1 MPTCLSIITS
11 NCSLVMYV
19 RKRIRIMRPSSKS
32 CSSFLQQRY
41 SYSRAEPFPDGDTHT
56 GTVLVPRC
64 YFILTSSSRCLP
76 SLETTRYGSCH
87 LSSVISIDFFN
98 FAFGFVFSRRR
109 ARGSRKISVPVRCDG
124 RGHIHM
130 NYYYLH
136 RYFTDC
142 KKYL

>member
-1 MPTCLSIITS
+1 MDPVT
-11 NCSLVMYV
+11 
-19 RKRIRIMRPSSKS
+19 
-32 CSSFLQQRY
+32 
-41 SYSRAEPFPDGDTHT
+41 
-56 GTVLVPRC
+56 
-64 YFILTSSSRCLP
+64 
-76 SLETTRYGSCH
+76 CH

-142 KKYL
+142 KKYLYSNVLHIEMVLAPLSTPQYLSSSNCFSRTDYLTCLMIIFIIS